1 VDPLRHRLIVEAT
14 RLFVER
20 GFDGT
25 SMREIADACGVTKA
39 ALYYHYP
46 SKSDLL
52 LDIVATYLDTMAAV
66 VDRARASEPT
76 AARQLEA
83 IVAELFALPP
93 EGRAVIRLAM
103 HDLRHLPEADQAA
116 FGVAY
121 QERFLQ
127 PLADLVQ
134 AGSASGEFAPHD
146 PTTVV
151 WIILGMLYPFLSRR
165 PAPDGE
171 EKAMADLLDVLLTG
185 LKTRATTGTS

>member
-1 VDPLRHRLIVEAT
+1 MDPLRHRLILEAT

-52 LDIVATYLDTMAAV
+52 LDIVHTYLDTMAAAITRGR
-66 VDRARASEPT
+66 DSDPAPAQ
-76 AARQLEA
+76 QLRA

-93 EGRAVIRLAM
+93 GDRAVIRLAM
-103 HDLRHLPEADQAA
+103 HDLRHLPEADKAG
-116 FGVAY
+116 FGVSY

-127 PLADLVQ
+127 PLADVVR
-134 AGSASGEFAPHD
+134 AGSASGEFEPRD
-146 PTTVV
+146 PMTVV
-151 WIILGMLYPFLSRR
+151 WIILGMLYPFLSRP
-165 PAPDGE
+165 PATGGDDQ
-171 EKAMADLLDVLLTG
+171 AMADLLDVLLTG
-185 LKTRATTGTS
+185 LETRRTA